1 MPKRK
6 SDKYL
11 NNNENL
17 PIHVDINYTAE
28 QIEEFRK
35 CKEDVIYF
43 AENFFYIVNLDEG
56 KQKIKLYEPQK
67 DAILKIVNNR
77 RTVICASRQVGKA
90 LALDTPVPTP
100 NGWTTMGSLKDDDQV
115 FDENGQIC
123 NIIKAHDIRYDRE
136 CYEITFSNGEK
147 IVADESHEWFTQSK
161 RERRH
166 KLKGTNKT
174 TKELL
179 NTLHAG
185 LEPNHRI
192 RMAWEGPDNYIYI
205 KDIRLV
211 DSVPVRC
218 ISVDSPSHLFLCG
231 KTRIPTHNSTLMTVV
246 CLWYALFTKNHT
258 VAILANKEDQAKEI
272 LERIKLAYEEIPNY
286 IKAGVWDFTK
296 EQVKLTNGSKIFV
309 STTSA
314 DAIRGKSVNLLFIDE
329 FAHVRKEIADDF
341 FKSIIPTLSSSKK
354 SKLVIVSCVT
364 KDTCVYTDR
373 GIKQIK
379 DFIPNEKE
387 GLHDIPPYKVAG
399 KTPDYNNGQLFFN
412 NGKAEIIEL
421 STQSSSLRCS
431 KTHKLFACKN
441 GEYRWAKVGELT
453 PDDYIAIK
461 YGMNLWGN
469 YSDISQ
475 FKPTIKKKL
484 KNIYSFN
491 SITPDLAYLFGLYI
505 SEGSVYRKKNK
516 NNETIGGTI
525 TLTCGDDL
533 SGILDKLNLKYSTDK
548 SNMHYYISSKYMI
561 ELLEFIGFDLT
572 RIAKHKIIPDN
583 LLCMSRENTSALL
596 QGIFDG
602 DGSANNGNISF
613 TSSNKQLTKQIRIIL
628 INYGILS
635 MYGEHLTQ
643 PTKRAK
649 ISSMG
654 YRIELNNFYS
664 KLFYEQIGFRFNR
677 KQNKYINVINADTC
691 NTKDIIPNI
700 KELIREDFDN
710 IRKDEVPDGLRS
722 AMYTDKDISRFSLLK
737 FRDIIGEY
745 TNIIAKEIIAEDI
758 KWEKIKTIEE
768 QGSEEVYDF
777 SLDNLDIDDQFDWHH
792 SVLYNGIIGHQT
804 PKGTENKFYDIF
816 SNAEKKKSNWEH
828 VKIFWHQIPGR
839 DETWKKEQL
848 EAISYDMSMWNQEFD
863 LHFLEDGTAA
873 LNLEVIERLK
883 NMCIPAE
890 FTYDFGDYM
899 VWHAPEP
906 HKIYSIGVDVA
917 EGGGQDYSV
926 AQILDITDP
935 TDIIHCATFATNKL
949 QPYIFAEKLNQIAR
963 SWGRPF
969 LCIERNKEGGQV
981 VDAMSQV
988 HQYDNIIHYTMKS
1001 DKRGV
1006 YQNLGIF
1013 CHQNS
1018 KYTGIMNMKYFIEHL
1033 EAVKIFD
1040 IATIKE
1046 FETFIRKENKTWG
1059 AKKGHHDDRIMAL
1072 IWALILLEKDIAEK
1086 YLEVQEYDE
1095 TGKPCRILDPN
1106 QEISNI
1112 SFYNKNEGFAPYAK
1126 TANMPPPVFFIRGN
1140 GVSNYRETDMESYTT
1155 NGWTFL

>member
-1 MPKRK
+1 MPKKK

-43 AENFFYIVNLDEG
+43 AENYFYIVNLDEG

-77 RTVICASRQVGKA
+77 RTVICASRQVGK
-90 LALDTPVPTP
+90 
-100 NGWTTMGSLKDDDQV
+100 
-115 FDENGQIC
+115 
-123 NIIKAHDIRYDRE
+123 
-136 CYEITFSNGEK
+136 
-147 IVADESHEWFTQSK
+147 
-161 RERRH
+161 
-166 KLKGTNKT
+166 
-174 TKELL
+174 
-179 NTLHAG
+179 
-185 LEPNHRI
+185 
-192 RMAWEGPDNYIYI
+192 
-205 KDIRLV
+205 
-211 DSVPVRC
+211 
-218 ISVDSPSHLFLCG
+218 
-231 KTRIPTHNSTLMTVV
+231 STLMTVV
-246 CLWYALFTKNHT
+246 CLWYALFTKNHNI
-258 VAILANKEDQAKEI
+258 AILANKEDQAKEI

-354 SKLVIVSCVT
+354 SKLVIVS
-364 KDTCVYTDR
+364 
-373 GIKQIK
+373 
-379 DFIPNEKE
+379 
-387 GLHDIPPYKVAG
+387 
-399 KTPDYNNGQLFFN
+399 
-412 NGKAEIIEL
+412 
-421 STQSSSLRCS
+421 
-431 KTHKLFACKN
+431 
-441 GEYRWAKVGELT
+441 
-453 PDDYIAIK
+453 
-461 YGMNLWGN
+461 
-469 YSDISQ
+469 
-475 FKPTIKKKL
+475 
-484 KNIYSFN
+484 
-491 SITPDLAYLFGLYI
+491 
-505 SEGSVYRKKNK
+505 
-516 NNETIGGTI
+516 
-525 TLTCGDDL
+525 
-533 SGILDKLNLKYSTDK
+533 
-548 SNMHYYISSKYMI
+548 
-561 ELLEFIGFDLT
+561 
-572 RIAKHKIIPDN
+572 
-583 LLCMSRENTSALL
+583 
-596 QGIFDG
+596 
-602 DGSANNGNISF
+602 
-613 TSSNKQLTKQIRIIL
+613 
-628 INYGILS
+628 
-635 MYGEHLTQ
+635 
-643 PTKRAK
+643 
-649 ISSMG
+649 
-654 YRIELNNFYS
+654 
-664 KLFYEQIGFRFNR
+664 
-677 KQNKYINVINADTC
+677 
-691 NTKDIIPNI
+691 
-700 KELIREDFDN
+700 
-710 IRKDEVPDGLRS
+710 
-722 AMYTDKDISRFSLLK
+722 
-737 FRDIIGEY
+737 
-745 TNIIAKEIIAEDI
+745 
-758 KWEKIKTIEE
+758 
-768 QGSEEVYDF
+768 
-777 SLDNLDIDDQFDWHH
+777 
-792 SVLYNGIIGHQT
+792 T

-828 VKIFWHQIPGR
+828 VKIYWHQIPGR

-899 VWHAPEP
+899 VWHEPAP
-906 HKIYSIGVDVA
+906 HRIYSIGVDVA
-917 EGGGQDYSV
+917 EGVGQDYSV

-935 TDIIHCATFATNKL
+935 TNIIHCATFATNKL

-981 VDAMSQV
+981 VDAMSEV

-1033 EAVKIFD
+1033 EAVKLFD
-1040 IATIKE
+1040 ISTVKE

-1059 AKKGHHDDRIMAL
+1059 AKKGHHDDRIMSL
-1072 IWALILLEKDIAEK
+1072 IWALILLEKDIAER
-1086 YLEVQEYDE
+1086 YLEVLEYDE

-1112 SFYNKNEGFAPYAK
+1112 SFYNKNEGMTHYSK
-1126 TANMPPPVFFIRGN
+1126 TANMPTPVIFQMGTGMF
-1140 GVSNYRETDMESYTT
+1140 NYKETDMEHYTT